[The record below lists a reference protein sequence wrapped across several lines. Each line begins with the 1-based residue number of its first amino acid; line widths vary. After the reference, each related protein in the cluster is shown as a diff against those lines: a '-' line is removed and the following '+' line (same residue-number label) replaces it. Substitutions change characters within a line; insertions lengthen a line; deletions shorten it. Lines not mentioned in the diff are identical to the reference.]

1 MKSIA
6 CLICFFCF
14 LCSFTGSL
22 QAQEDRGEFPWSVN
36 EATTVGAGG
45 YNLLD
50 TYLSP
55 GQKMKYAGWGLR
67 VMNERMKMVP
77 LSDYRVSR
85 QQFISVDM
93 AFTDNGAGT
102 ASDFAG
108 FIDYTLGYH
117 YHFPLLPGLKLLA
130 GGAAHGMTGFIY
142 NTRNGN
148 NPASA
153 KADIDLNF
161 SGMLI
166 YGLKIKNYPLTFRY
180 QLTIPFAGVFFS
192 PHYGQSYYEIFDLG
206 NSSGVVQF
214 NSFHNKFAMK
224 HYGTVDF
231 PVGNLTIRAGYL
243 NSSYRTDVNGIQSH
257 IVSHSFMIGFV
268 KEFIS
273 FGGKRLKNKGKYSS
287 AYY

>member
-6 CLICFFCF
+6 CLICFF
-14 LCSFTGSL
+14 SFFCGITEPL
-22 QAQEDRGEFPWSVN
+22 QAQEDRSKFPWSVN
-36 EATTVGAGG
+36 EGTTVGAGG
-45 YNLLD
+45 YNLMD

-55 GQKMKYAGWGLR
+55 GLKMKYTGWGIR
-67 VMNERMKMVP
+67 IMNERMKMVP

-85 QQFISVDM
+85 QQLISVDM
-93 AFTDNGAGT
+93 AFTDNAPGT

-117 YHFPLLPGLKLLA
+117 YHFSLLPGLKALA
-130 GGAAHGMTGFIY
+130 GGSAHGMAGFIY

-153 KADIDLNF
+153 KADVDLNF

-166 YGLKIKNYPLTFRY
+166 YGLKIKNYPLTLRY
-180 QLTIPFAGVFFS
+180 QLTVPFAGVFFS

-214 NSFHNKFAMK
+214 NSFHNKFAMRN
-224 HYGTVDF
+224 YVSVDF
-231 PVGNLTIRAGYL
+231 PVGNLTVRAGYL
-243 NSSYRTDVNGIQSH
+243 HSSYRTDVNAIQAH
-257 IVSHSFMIGFV
+257 ILSHSFLIGFV

-273 FGGKRLKNKGKYSS
+273 FGGKRLKNTSKYSS